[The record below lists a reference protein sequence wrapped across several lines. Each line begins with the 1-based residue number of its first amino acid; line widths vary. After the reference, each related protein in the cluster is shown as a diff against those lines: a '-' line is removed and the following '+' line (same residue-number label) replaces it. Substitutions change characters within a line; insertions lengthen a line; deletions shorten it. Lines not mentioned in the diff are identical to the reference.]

1 MAEDLSALKT
11 QVDDLTVALEQFGV
25 FNLNASKNMGLFEK
39 QKAKI
44 STAIKKSPIV
54 GMVKTLGGYAKA
66 VKNVTKITGQN
77 STMTAEQKEKHRE
90 GMTVMQKLV
99 AGTIAHGVAQK
110 MSNKLL
116 KIANNR
122 FTRLMTTAFSLVSI
136 FLIVGFALAALS
148 IAFDGANSPVL
159 KMTEDLGPLHDAAQG
174 LVLVL
179 TGEGDEGG
187 LSSALDV
194 LAISLFAAGVASL
207 LLGGTVGLIL
217 GAFVLAVGAARM
229 FQNEFDNVYAA
240 VGVGIGIFVTLIGT
254 LMMVKKVFVLMKAG
268 SVIAIKGTVGAVVAG
283 VGLVIAGV
291 AGLVA
296 FALGAGDGIKGV
308 LLGIISA
315 LAVFVGLWIAGVAA
329 AVAFPIA
336 IGLFLIA
343 TVIRYWDEIKAFLGS
358 ALDWLIG
365 AGAWIIN
372 GVVDG
377 AIWLVT
383 FIVDVILGAVGL
395 IVGAISFVI
404 SGIIKVIMGFVKFI
418 VNAIVA
424 GIKWIIGL
432 PATIAKGIVSGI
444 KAVINGII
452 SIYNGFADM
461 MSFKIPKWVPKIGG
475 QKFKLPS
482 IPKLAKGGI
491 VNSPTL
497 AMIGEDGPEAVVP
510 LNRKNNPKGTGLG
523 GGGGMTINI
532 NVGGVTD
539 RTDKRALA
547 KEIGDLI
554 RAEMTRGG
562 RSHGNRRSSV

>member
-1 MAEDLSALKT
+1 MAESVKDVSDQLDRL
-11 QVDDLTVALEQFGV
+11 QQQLEQVGV
-25 FNLNASKNMGLFEK
+25 FSQNTTKNMGLFER
-39 QKAKI
+39 QQLKI
-44 STAIKKSPIV
+44 STALKKSPIY
-54 GMVKTLGGYAKA
+54 GMAKTLQGYAQSVSK
-66 VKNVTKITGQN
+66 VTAITGKN
-77 STMTAEQKEKHRE
+77 STMTKEQKEDLRKN
-90 GMTVMQKLV
+90 MTVMEKLT
-99 AGTIAHGVAQK
+99 AATIGYGVAQK

-116 KIANNR
+116 KISNNG
-122 FTRLMTTAFSLVSI
+122 FTRLLVSAFSLVSI

-159 KMTEDLGPLHDAAQG
+159 KMTEDLGPLHDAMQG
-174 LVLVL
+174 LVLVIS
-179 TGEGDEGG
+179 GEGDEGG

-194 LAISLFAAGVASL
+194 LAISLLAAGVASL
-207 LLGGTVGLIL
+207 VLGGTVGIIV
-217 GAFVLAVGAARM
+217 GALTLAVGAARI
-229 FQNEFDNVYAA
+229 FYNEFDNVYAA
-240 VGVGIGIFVTLIGT
+240 IGVGIGVFMTLIGT

-268 SVIAIKGTVGAVVAG
+268 SIIAIKGTAGAVVAG
-283 VGLVIAGV
+283 IGLVIGGV

-296 FALGAGDGIKGV
+296 FAMGAGEGIKGV

-315 LAVFVGLWIAGVAA
+315 LAVFVGLWIAGLAA
-329 AVAFPIA
+329 AIAFPIA

-343 TVIRYWDEIKAFLGS
+343 TIIRYWDEIKAFLGS

-365 AGAWIIN
+365 AGAFIIN

-383 FIVDVILGAVGL
+383 FIVDVIVGAVGL

-404 SGIIKVIMGFVKFI
+404 SGIIKVVMGFVKFI
-418 VNAIVA
+418 VNGIVA

-432 PATIAKGIVSGI
+432 PVTIAKGIVAGI

-452 SIYNGFADM
+452 GIYNGFANM
-461 MSFKIPKWVPKIGG
+461 MSFKIPKWVPVIGG
-475 QKFKLPS
+475 QRFKLPS
-482 IPKLAKGGI
+482 IPRLAKGG
-491 VNSPTL
+491 VVDSPTL

-510 LNRKNNPKGTGLG
+510 LNRKNNPRGIGLG
-523 GGGGMTINI
+523 GGGEMTVNI

>member
-1 MAEDLSALKT
+1 MAEDLGALKS
-11 QVDDLTVALEQFGV
+11 QVDELTVALEQFGV

-77 STMTAEQKEKHRE
+77 STMSDEQKEKHRE

-148 IAFDGANSPVL
+148 IAFDGANSPIL

-194 LAISLFAAGVASL
+194 LAISLLAAGVASL
-207 LLGGTVGLIL
+207 VLGGTVGLIL

-240 VGVGIGIFVTLIGT
+240 IGVGIGVFMTLIGT
-254 LMMVKKVFVLMKAG
+254 LLMLKTVFVALKAG
-268 SVIAIKGTVGAVVAG
+268 SIIAVKGTVGAVVAG
-283 VGLVIAGV
+283 IGLVIGGV

-343 TVIRYWDEIKAFLGS
+343 TVIRYWDEIKSLLGS
-358 ALDWLIG
+358 ALEWLIG
-365 AGAWIIN
+365 AGAWIIE
-372 GVVDG
+372 GVVSG
-377 AIWLVT
+377 AVWLVT
-383 FIVDVILGAVGL
+383 FIVDFIVGAIGL

-404 SGIIKVIMGFVKFI
+404 NGIIKVITGFIKFI
-418 VNAIVA
+418 VNALVA
-424 GIKWIIGL
+424 GIKWIISL

-452 SIYNGFADM
+452 GIYNGFANK

-523 GGGGMTINI
+523 SGGMTINI

>member
-1 MAEDLSALKT
+1 MAEDLGALKS
-11 QVDDLTVALEQFGV
+11 QVDELTVALEQFGV

-44 STAIKKSPIV
+44 STAIKKSPII

-159 KMTEDLGPLHDAAQG
+159 KMTEDLGPLHDAMQG
-174 LVLVL
+174 LVLVIS
-179 TGEGDEGG
+179 GEGDEGG
-187 LSSALDV
+187 ASSAFDV
-194 LAISLFAAGVASL
+194 LAVSIAAASIAALVFGGNAGLLTGSLVAAA
-207 LLGGTVGLIL
+207 
-217 GAFVLAVGAARM
+217 GAARM
-229 FQNEFDNVYAA
+229 FDNEFDNVYASI
-240 VGVGIGIFVTLIGT
+240 GVGIGVFMTLFGII
-254 LMMVKKVFVLMKAG
+254 MMVKGAITALATGASVAAAVASGAIMAG
-268 SVIAIKGTVGAVVAG
+268 I
-283 VGLVIAGV
+283 GLIIGGI

-296 FALGAGDGIKGV
+296 YATGSGEGIKGV
-308 LLGIISA
+308 LLAVISA
-315 LAVFVGLWIAGVAA
+315 IAIFVGGLLVFPGVVIA
-329 AVAFPIA
+329 AVVAGIA
-336 IGLFLIA
+336 LLIA
-343 TVIRYWDEIKAFLGS
+343 VVYRYWDEIIGFLGD
-358 ALDWLIG
+358 AKDWLFGLG
-365 AGAWIIN
+365 ADIIN
-372 GVVDG
+372 G
-377 AIWLVT
+377 AISGVSSLVT
-383 FIVDVILGAVGL
+383 LIANIITGAVGL

-404 SGIIKVIMGFVKFI
+404 SGIIKVITGFVKFI
-418 VNAIVA
+418 VDAVVG
-424 GIKWIIGL
+424 GIQWIISIPGK
-432 PATIAKGIVSGI
+432 IKNGIVDGFKSI
-444 KAVINGII
+444 FNGVTG
-452 SIYNGFADM
+452 IYNGFAKKM
-461 MSFKIPKWVPKIGG
+461 KFKIPKWVPIVGG
-475 QKFKLPS
+475 KNFKLPQ
-482 IPKLAKGGI
+482 IPQLAKGGI